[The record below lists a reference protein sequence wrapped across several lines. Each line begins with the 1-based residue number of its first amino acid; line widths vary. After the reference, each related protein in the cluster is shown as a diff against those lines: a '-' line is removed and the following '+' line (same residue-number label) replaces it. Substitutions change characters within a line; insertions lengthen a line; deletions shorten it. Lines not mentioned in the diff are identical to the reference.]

1 MLHSGGPARE
11 MKSRCRDRQK
21 EMGEP
26 GMSMN
31 PEQKLPHALNVCI
44 PRHWCCIPS
53 ATSGRVGNPMHEE
66 LTSFLNLL
74 TVIKMVHNWA
84 DDAHTGDG

>member
-1 MLHSGGPARE
+1 
-11 MKSRCRDRQK
+11 
-21 EMGEP
+21 
-26 GMSMN
+26 
-31 PEQKLPHALNVCI
+31 
-44 PRHWCCIPS
+44 
-53 ATSGRVGNPMHEE
+53 MHEE